1 MTYLTMPEN
10 QVYQVDPSD
19 VIMLSGKMNNWR
31 PTNHDDKGADDDI
44 AAANELLEAS
54 RVDLTVKDSTKNQ
67 GQIQRK
73 TQN

>member
-1 MTYLTMPEN
+1 
-10 QVYQVDPSD
+10 
-19 VIMLSGKMNNWR
+19 MLSCYQQKWKIEDLH
-31 PTNHDDKGADDDI
+31 TNHDDKGADDDI
-44 AAANELLEAS
+44 ATANELLEAS